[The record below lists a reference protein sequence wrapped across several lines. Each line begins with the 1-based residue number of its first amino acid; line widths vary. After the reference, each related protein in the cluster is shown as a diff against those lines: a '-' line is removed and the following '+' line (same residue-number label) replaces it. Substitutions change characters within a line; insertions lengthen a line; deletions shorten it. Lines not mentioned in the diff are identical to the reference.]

1 MQSCRSWA
9 VLCIWF
15 CFLCQGRIAVC
26 TGSTRE
32 ESLRCG
38 NRAAPFPRSRILLS
52 SRPGHRTTVAR
63 TGHAGDPGR
72 GRPGDVC
79 ACVHS
84 HRKQLALRGG
94 SQVLQGLLFP
104 RHPRFFIYSWSLRAV
119 AHTFHPGPSPG
130 GLRGKFLGCIRPML
144 DLTRFRPVS
153 YQIICHIFLRNN
165 TFLTQWKHLG
175 GYQIQ

>member
-1 MQSCRSWA
+1 M
-9 VLCIWF
+9 
-15 CFLCQGRIAVC
+15 C
-26 TGSTRE
+26 TGSPHK
-32 ESLRCG
+32 ESLGRG
-38 NRAAPFPRSRILLS
+38 NRAAPFPRSKILLS
-52 SRPGHRTTVAR
+52 NRPGHRMTIAR

-72 GRPGDVC
+72 GRPGDMC

-84 HRKQLALRGG
+84 HRKQLALRGD
-94 SQVLQGLLFP
+94 SQQGLLFP
-104 RHPRFFIYSWSLRAV
+104 KHSRFFTFSWSFRAV
-119 AHTFHPGPSPG
+119 ANTFHPGPSPG